1 MMAKRSLMDF
11 PTDGRMRGL
20 MRQPMLL
27 MVLLIFLSFMV
38 ALVTLCFI
46 ASDLNQQEARQNRL
60 LLEKALQTRQEV
72 MQFHLSDNAEWG
84 EAYQNLHRT
93 LNTDWAWT
101 RQNLGESLFQTFAYE
116 GVFVIAPRGNTVYSV
131 IDGQLQQRDFTDWLG
146 RQQLPALRQ
155 QLQHN
160 DGKALSRFVV
170 VNQQLVLLCAAW
182 ITTGGD
188 NSVPQEPGPPS
199 LMIFADRLT
208 PDKLLQLGHEYG
220 INALRVEFAAPR
232 APVAESLRLAAD
244 GHDATLRWTSSNPGG
259 KLLTAL
265 LPLLVIAM
273 LITLYGAIMLMRN
286 ALRKAQLNDENTLLL
301 AQSQRALSASERRFR
316 DIAEITTDWIWEMD
330 EQLRF
335 SWVSGRFPVVT
346 GFTSEEWLQ
355 RTLLDFLLCDEHQR
369 ARLLQLADSGG
380 QLTLNGC
387 RYLSAQHQPRYC
399 NLTLKRVSLAHGVS
413 GFRGSASDV
422 TLEVEAQARAHYLSH
437 FDELTGLANRVQMRE
452 FLTGQLSLPL
462 PAQPLLAMIMI
473 DLDKF
478 KPVNDLYGHAAGDQ
492 VLHAVSDRIRRTLNG
507 NGLVARLG
515 GDEFVVILPEAGSR
529 EQVDALC
536 QQLIAQLNL
545 PFPVYDN
552 DIHIGGS
559 LGIALAP
566 QDADNASDLLRFADI
581 ALYKAKNSGRNQW
594 IFFDRDMEE
603 KIVQRREMEHELRAA
618 LQENQLRLVYQTRYD
633 LIAQHIS
640 AVEALVRW
648 QHPRLGLLMPDQFIP
663 LAEETGL
670 ISALS
675 DWVLLNACEDI
686 ARYRPEMAVSVNISA
701 SELQDSALAERITRV
716 LQLSGLPSQRL
727 EIEVTENAL
736 LSDPDKTLAV
746 MQAVKALGVR
756 FLIDDFGTGYASL
769 CYLRAFPFDGIKID
783 KSFIFPL
790 ADSPQARQ
798 VVENMI
804 GLGKAYSLSVTA
816 EGVETPVQMSQL
828 QELACDAIQGYYI
841 GRPLPLPQISTE
853 PPQSEP
859 ALHMNI

>member
-1 MMAKRSLMDF
+1 M
-11 PTDGRMRGL
+11 
-20 MRQPMLL
+20 
-27 MVLLIFLSFMV
+27 
-38 ALVTLCFI
+38 
-46 ASDLNQQEARQNRL
+46 
-60 LLEKALQTRQEV
+60 
-72 MQFHLSDNAEWG
+72 
-84 EAYQNLHRT
+84 
-93 LNTDWAWT
+93 
-101 RQNLGESLFQTFAYE
+101 
-116 GVFVIAPRGNTVYSV
+116 
-131 IDGQLQQRDFTDWLG
+131 
-146 RQQLPALRQ
+146 
-155 QLQHN
+155 
-160 DGKALSRFVV
+160 
-170 VNQQLVLLCAAW
+170 
-182 ITTGGD
+182 
-188 NSVPQEPGPPS
+188 
-199 LMIFADRLT
+199 
-208 PDKLLQLGHEYG
+208 
-220 INALRVEFAAPR
+220 
-232 APVAESLRLAAD
+232 
-244 GHDATLRWTSSNPGG
+244 
-259 KLLTAL
+259 
-265 LPLLVIAM
+265 
-273 LITLYGAIMLMRN
+273 
-286 ALRKAQLNDENTLLL
+286 
-301 AQSQRALSASERRFR
+301 
-316 DIAEITTDWIWEMD
+316 
-330 EQLRF
+330 
-335 SWVSGRFPVVT
+335 
-346 GFTSEEWLQ
+346 
-355 RTLLDFLLCDEHQR
+355 
-369 ARLLQLADSGG
+369 QLADSGG

-462 PAQPLLAMIMI
+462 PAMIMI

-478 KPVNDLYGHAAGDQ
+478 KPVNDFYGHAAGDQ

-545 PFPVYDN
+545 PFPVYNN

-559 LGIALAP
+559 LGIALAQ

-594 IFFDRDMEE
+594 IFFDRGMEE
-603 KIVQRREMEHELRAA
+603 KIVQRREMEHELREA
-618 LQENQLRLVYQTRYD
+618 LQENQL
-633 LIAQHIS
+633 
-640 AVEALVRW
+640 
-648 QHPRLGLLMPDQFIP
+648 RLGLLMPDQFIP

-670 ISALS
+670 ISELS